1 VTLLILIVIFHI
13 APYHDSDDRGPDM
26 PLDTPKDPLIAAKA
40 ALDPENFAL
49 ANCVRA
55 LSIDAVNA
63 ANSGHPGAPMGM
75 ADAATVLFRN
85 HLKFDAR
92 NPDWPDR
99 DRFVLSNGHA
109 SMLQYSLLH
118 LTGYEDMTLDQ
129 VKNFRQWGS
138 ITAGHPE
145 YGHAK
150 GIELTTGPL
159 GQGLAMAVGMA
170 LAERRL
176 AAEFGDD
183 LVDHHTYVLLG
194 DGCLQEGVGQE
205 AISLAGHLGL
215 GKLIV
220 LYDDNSI
227 TIDGPTSV
235 SFSEDVPARLAACG
249 WHVQS
254 CDGHDGRALDKAI
267 TAARAETAKPSLIA
281 MKTVIGFG
289 SPNRAGTYSVHG
301 APLGAAETALTKEAL
316 GWSSAPFDIP
326 DELASKWRRIG
337 TRGSDARKAWDDRL
351 AAKSADVRNEFIRR
365 MSGTLPDDYDSVVKT
380 SRDKLFGDPKKA
392 ATRKAS
398 QMALEPLTEALPEM
412 IGGSAD
418 LTGSNLTRVKAV
430 DSQYTREAPGRY
442 IGYGV
447 REFGM
452 AAAMNGIS
460 LHGGFIPYGG
470 TFLVFSDYARNAI
483 RLSALM
489 GIGTIYVMTHD
500 SIGLGED
507 GPTHQP
513 IEHLASLRA
522 IPGLTV
528 LRPADTI
535 ETLEAWDIAI
545 RSRDKPSLLALSR
558 QDVPQLRLEASDE
571 NLSQRGAYVIRQFG
585 DDRDVT
591 LIATGTE
598 VALAIEAAE
607 ALHANG
613 VNVAVVSMP
622 SWELFDAQPE
632 DYRKATLGDA
642 PRIAIEAAGKFGWTR
657 YVACENDVIGMDGF
671 GASAPADRLYQQF
684 GITKE
689 EIISRARALAGK

>member
-1 VTLLILIVIFHI
+1 
-13 APYHDSDDRGPDM
+13 M
-26 PLDTPKDPLIAAKA
+26 PLDTPKDPAIAAKA
-40 ALDPENFAL
+40 DLDPQNFAL
-49 ANCVRA
+49 ANCIRA
-55 LSIDAVNA
+55 LTIDAVNA

-85 HLKFDAR
+85 HLKFDAS

-109 SMLQYSLLH
+109 SMLLYSLLH
-118 LTGYEDMTLDQ
+118 LTGYQDMTLEQ
-129 VKNFRQWGS
+129 IRNFRQWGA

-150 GIELTTGPL
+150 GIETTTGPL
-159 GQGLAMAVGMA
+159 GQGLATAVGMA
-170 LAERRL
+170 LAERAL
-176 AAEFGDD
+176 AGEFGDD
-183 LVDHHTYVLLG
+183 LVDHRTWVMLG
-194 DGCLQEGVGQE
+194 DGCLQEGIGQE

-235 SFSEDVPARLAACG
+235 SFSEDIPARFAACG
-249 WHVQS
+249 WHVQT
-254 CDGHDGRALDKAI
+254 CDGHDGRSLDAAMKA
-267 TAARAETAKPSLIA
+267 AKAETGKPSLIA
-281 MKTVIGFG
+281 MKTIIGFG
-289 SPNRAGTYSVHG
+289 SPNRAGSYSVHG
-301 APLGAAETALTKEAL
+301 SPLGADEGALTRAAL
-316 GWSSAPFDIP
+316 GWRHDAFVIP
-326 DELASKWRRIG
+326 DDLAAEWHQIG
-337 TRGSDARKAWDDRL
+337 ARGAEDRTAWEARL
-351 AAKSADVRNEFIRR
+351 AASPKGDALTQRL
-365 MSGTLPDDYDSVVKT
+365 SGDLPEGYDAAVT
-380 SRDKLFGDPKKA
+380 AARDALFAAPKKA

-398 QMALEPLTEALPEM
+398 QMALEALAGAVPAM

-430 DSQYTREAPGRY
+430 DTQYTRDAPGRY

-452 AAAMNGIS
+452 AAAMNG
-460 LHGGFIPYGG
+460 LNVHGGVIAYGG

-489 GIGTIYVMTHD
+489 GVGTIYVMTHD

-513 IEHLASLRA
+513 VEHLASLRA

-528 LRPADTI
+528 LRPADTV

-545 RSRDKPSLLALSR
+545 RNRNVPSLLALSR
-558 QDVPQLRLEASDE
+558 QDVPQLRLEAGSE
-571 NLSQRGAYVIRQFG
+571 NLTAKGAYVIRQFG
-585 DDRDVT
+585 EGRDVT

-598 VALAIEAAE
+598 VAIAVTAAE
-607 ALHANG
+607 TMAAEG
-613 VNVAVVSMP
+613 MAVAVVSMP
-622 SWELFDAQPE
+622 SWELFEAQSA
-632 DYRKATLGDA
+632 DYRAQVLGTA
-642 PRIAIEAAGKFGWTR
+642 PRIAVEAAGKFGWTR
-657 YVACENDVIGMDGF
+657 YVASEDDVIGMTGF
-671 GASAPADRLYQQF
+671 GASAPIDRLYQEF
-684 GITKE
+684 GITPE
-689 EIISRARALAGK
+689 AIIARAKLVTGH